1 MNSVD
6 RVLYEEL
13 THLMDRLATTVP
25 AGSLSA
31 AGNPLLRTRLD
42 EADAQLAAARASLLE
57 DYGRW
62 RRALE
67 DVENLWALAAWRRS
81 AAEEAGEPG
90 AGPPARF
97 PRGRPP
103 PPAA

>member
-13 THLMDRLATTVP
+13 THLMDRLATSIP
-25 AGSLSA
+25 DGSLSA
-31 AGNPLLRTRLD
+31 
-42 EADAQLAAARASLLE
+42 ASLLE

-67 DVENLWALAAWRRS
+67 DVENLWAVAAWRRS
-81 AAEEAGEPG
+81 AAPEEAGEQ
-90 AGPPARF
+90 
-97 PRGRPP
+97 
-103 PPAA
+103 AAALAA

>member
-1 MNSVD
+1 MNTVD
-6 RVLYEEL
+6 RVLFEEL
-13 THLMDRLATTVP
+13 THLMDRLATSVP
-25 AGSLSA
+25 GGSLAEA
-31 AGNPLLRTRLD
+31 ATAHPMLRTRLD

-81 AAEEAGEPG
+81 AAAEEARQE
-90 AGPPARF
+90 
-97 PRGRPP
+97 
-103 PPAA
+103 AAALAA

>member
-31 AGNPLLRTRLD
+31 SGQPLLRTRLD
-42 EADAQLAAARASLLE
+42 EADARLAAARESLLE

-67 DVENLWALAAWRRS
+67 DVENLWALAAWRSS
-81 AAEEAGEPG
+81 AASEEAGEQ
-90 AGPPARF
+90 
-97 PRGRPP
+97 
-103 PPAA
+103 AAALAA

>member
-25 AGSLSA
+25 AGSLDA
-31 AGNPLLRTRLD
+31 AGHPLLRTRLD

-67 DVENLWALAAWRRS
+67 DVENLWALAAWRS
-81 AAEEAGEPG
+81 SAAAEEAGEQ
-90 AGPPARF
+90 
-97 PRGRPP
+97 
-103 PPAA
+103 AAALAA

>member
-6 RVLYEEL
+6 RILYEEL
-13 THLMDRLATTVP
+13 THLLDRLATSVP
-25 AGSLSA
+25 HGSLAQAGA
-31 AGNPLLRTRLD
+31 ANPLLRARLD

-81 AAEEAGEPG
+81 AAAEETGEQ
-90 AGPPARF
+90 
-97 PRGRPP
+97 
-103 PPAA
+103 AAALAA

>member
-13 THLMDRLATTVP
+13 THLMDRLATSVP

-31 AGNPLLRTRLD
+31 AGQPLLRTRLD

-67 DVENLWALAAWRRS
+67 DVENLWALAAWRSS
-81 AAEEAGEPG
+81 AAPEEAGGAG
-90 AGPPARF
+90 AGPPPSARR
-97 PRGRPP
+97 PAGGRR
-103 PPAA
+103 